1 MKTIDIKGRPY
12 VTVSER
18 VKALRNKYGFDVAII
33 TEIHSLTEN
42 YVVIK
47 AQLVDSENRI
57 ISTGYAKE
65 NQGDTFI
72 NKGSHIENCET
83 SAVGR
88 CLAFAG
94 FGIDAEI
101 ASAEELINSDS
112 NSLLSDGQRITIE
125 NMLQDCTLSAE
136 IIDKIEK
143 ELDVMTHSRAE
154 DCIEYLSNHI
164 KDPVESASNY
174 NQKDINR
181 KLDEKLQNEK
191 A

>member
-1 MKTIDIKGRPY
+1 MKTIDIKGKPY

-18 VKALRNKYGFDVAII
+18 VKALRNKYGFDVSIN
-33 TEIHSLTEN
+33 TEIHSITDQ
-42 YVVIK
+42 YVIIK
-47 AQLVDSENRI
+47 ATLAFGDKGEYRV

-65 NQGDTFI
+65 NQGDSFI
-72 NKGSHIENCET
+72 NKGSHIENAET

-101 ASAEELINSDS
+101 ASAEELINADS

-125 NMLQDCTLSAE
+125 NMLHECTLSP
-136 IIDKIEK
+136 DTVTRIEK
-143 ELDVMTHSRAE
+143 ELESMTYSRAE

-164 KDPVESASNY
+164 KDPV
-174 NQKDINR
+174 
-181 KLDEKLQNEK
+181 
-191 A
+191 